1 MPLISPETLLAD
13 LAYAERVI
21 VDCRFSLDDTGRG
34 RRAYAAGHLPGAVY
48 AHLDEDLSGP
58 IVPGKTGRHPL
69 PDPAVFAR
77 KAASW
82 GINDDTL
89 VVAYD
94 DAGGGIAARLWWLL
108 RWIGHE
114 RVVVLD
120 GGFNAWVAAGGP
132 VETAVPTP
140 VPGSLVARVNP
151 ALVAR
156 VAEVEARREADGFVL
171 MDARAF
177 ERYAGRVEP
186 IDPVAGHIPG
196 AVSTPFVWNLGPD
209 GRFLSPETLR
219 ARYAPYVEDAGD
231 ASDVVCYCGSGV
243 TAAHNLLAMARAG
256 FPEARLYP
264 GSWSEWI
271 IDPARPV
278 GRE

>member
-1 MPLISPETLLAD
+1 MSLISPETLLAD
-13 LAYAERVI
+13 PAYADHVV
-21 VDCRFSLDDTGRG
+21 VDCRFSLDDTERG

-48 AHLDEDLSGP
+48 VHLDADLSGP

-69 PDPAVFAR
+69 PDPAVFTQ

-82 GINDDTL
+82 GVNSATL

-132 VETAVPTP
+132 VATAVPTP
-140 VPGSLVARVNP
+140 KPGSLTARLNP
-151 ALVAR
+151 ALVAEA
-156 VAEVEARREADGFVL
+156 AEVEVRRAVEGFVL

-196 AVSTPFVWNLGPD
+196 AVSTPFSGNLGPD
-209 GRFLSPETLR
+209 GRFLPVEELR
-219 ARYAPYVEDAGD
+219 ARYAPYVEQAGGP
-231 ASDVVCYCGSGV
+231 SNVVCYCGSGV

-256 FPEARLYP
+256 YPEARLYP

-271 IDPARPV
+271 LDPARPV